1 MQKLESIAER
11 IRRDFDAR
19 TAARDKALATARQL
33 TRACSLAI
41 RAAHR
46 LETDTS
52 TRLSAGTSTRL
63 SAGTS
68 TRLSAGTSTRLSA
81 GTSTR
86 LSAGTSTRLSAGT
99 STRLSAGE
107 MAGQLSEAR
116 SLADALRAELQGYP
130 DLFHA
135 GYTQDALKEFVEAN
149 ATCALIQ
156 NQSLPT
162 PEELGVGGATYLNGL
177 AEVVGELRR
186 RTLDILRHGYS
197 QEAER
202 LLGLMDDIYGVLV
215 SMDYPDAITSGLRR
229 QTDVARSI
237 IEKTRGDITFSLR
250 GEHLEQAIGKLIV
263 QLNGEQA
270 RVGKEAGAFVAQGED
285 D

>member
-1 MQKLESIAER
+1 MHKLESIAEQ
-11 IRRDFDAR
+11 IRHDFDAR
-19 TAARDKALATARQL
+19 TAARDKALAAARQL

-46 LETDTS
+46 LETDT
-52 TRLSAGTSTRL
+52 L
-63 SAGTS
+63 
-68 TRLSAGTSTRLSA
+68 
-81 GTSTR
+81 
-86 LSAGTSTRLSAGT
+86 
-99 STRLSAGE
+99 
-107 MAGQLSEAR
+107 AGQLSEAR
-116 SLADALRAELQGYP
+116 SLADALRAELRDHP

-135 GYTQDALKEFVEAN
+135 GYTQDALKEFVEAS

-156 NQSLPT
+156 NQPLPT
-162 PEELGVGGATYLNGL
+162 PEELGVHGATYLNGL

-186 RTLDILRHGYS
+186 RTLDILRNGYS

-202 LLGLMDDIYGVLV
+202 LLGIMDDIYSVLV

-250 GEHLEQAIGKLIV
+250 GEHLEQAIGRLIV
-263 QLNGEQA
+263 QLNGDPSEVQ
-270 RVGKEAGAFVAQGED
+270 KEAGKFIVNEEE
-285 D
+285 